1 VIFLT
6 ILGWTTDILD
16 GRLARRYHKEATWVG
31 EREFVFDM
39 VMVFSGL
46 CYLVMSGSSR
56 LLRRQVGSPMAVLLH
71 QFSRVGVV
79 LADDVVPLH
88 DCLADHPLV
97 KLHPELSNDE
107 VDELK
112 ALLVLSKYK

>member
-1 VIFLT
+1 
-6 ILGWTTDILD
+6 
-16 GRLARRYHKEATWVG
+16 
-31 EREFVFDM
+31 
-39 VMVFSGL
+39 
-46 CYLVMSGSSR
+46 
-56 LLRRQVGSPMAVLLH
+56 MAVLLH

-79 LADDVVPLH
+79 LADDIVPLH

-97 KLHPELSNDE
+97 KLHPDLPNDE

>member
-1 VIFLT
+1 
-6 ILGWTTDILD
+6 
-16 GRLARRYHKEATWVG
+16 
-31 EREFVFDM
+31 
-39 VMVFSGL
+39 
-46 CYLVMSGSSR
+46 
-56 LLRRQVGSPMAVLLH
+56 MAHFFHEL
-71 QFSRVGVV
+71 SRVGVV

-88 DCLADHPLV
+88 DRFVDHPLV